1 MKHLRDLIKQID
13 FGDIDGLYDPNLVDN
28 FIDFGFSDSI
38 IDNNIFF
45 VSGRKGTGKS
55 ALYSYIEKI
64 QGEKGVLV
72 SNLSFK
78 NFPFEKLLKLTD
90 DNFSKP
96 NQYQSIW
103 RNIIL
108 SEYAK
113 LIITD
118 ESNPIE
124 EIFNELKK
132 YVDFVFGTD
141 LIDLHKKVTKS
152 AEKKGRE
159 IGFAKSILN
168 FKGNREISS
177 EKEFSESFENIS
189 RINERLELLVVNYL
203 KLNGNTQY
211 IVQFDQL
218 DDNYNVY
225 IDNQPYFQSLISLF
239 KTVYDLNQTFRS
251 QRIKVKTVAY
261 LRSDIFYAI
270 NAFDAESA
278 RWDQY
283 KMSLNWAIINRSDW
297 LKPKL
302 REVINR
308 RIRNSIEIEG
318 NGEPFSIVFNSKK
331 LGLKEHD
338 KLVKPF
344 KYMVHRSFHRPRD
357 IIQFCI
363 KIQQQVTT
371 SNSYSFRT
379 IKDAEKE
386 YSLWLLSELENEIA
400 PRIKNTEAL
409 YELLRLMGQRYYS
422 MSDFKMRFNKFSNDI
437 HMEPEELLKF
447 LYSLGIIFNVN
458 PRKRM
463 TEIYSIIRNDRSVF
477 NRDIMIMTHPGF
489 YNGLYTSKFMTR

>member
-1 MKHLRDLIKQID
+1 MKHLRDLIKKID
-13 FGDIDGLYDPNLVDN
+13 FGDIDGLYDPNLIAN
-28 FIDFGFSDSI
+28 FIDFGFSESI
-38 IDNNIFF
+38 IDKDVFF
-45 VSGRKGTGKS
+45 VLGRKGTGKS

-64 QGEKGVLV
+64 QGDKGILV

-78 NFPFEKLLKLTD
+78 NFPFEKFLELTD

-118 ESNPIE
+118 VTNPIE
-124 EIFNELKK
+124 EILIELKN
-132 YVDFVFGTD
+132 YVDYVFGTD

-159 IGFAKSILN
+159 IGFAKDFLS
-168 FKGNREISS
+168 FKGNRESS
-177 EKEFSESFENIS
+177 MEKEFSESFENIS
-189 RINERLELLVVNYL
+189 RINERLLMLITNYL
-203 KLNGNTQY
+203 KINGKTQY

-251 QRIKVKTVAY
+251 QQIKVKTVAY

-270 NAFDAESA
+270 NAFDSESA
-278 RWDQY
+278 RWDQF

-297 LKPKL
+297 TKPKL
-302 REVINR
+302 RSVINR
-308 RIRNSIEIEG
+308 RIENSIEIED
-318 NGEPFSIVFNSKK
+318 NGEPFSIVFNSEK
-331 LGLKEHD
+331 LGLKEND
-338 KLVKPF
+338 NIVKPF

-363 KIQQQVTT
+363 KIQQQVIS

-400 PRIKNTEAL
+400 PKIRNTEAL
-409 YELLRLMGQRYYS
+409 YELLRLMGQQYYS
-422 MSDFKMRFNKFSNDI
+422 MSDFKSRYNKFANEINID
-437 HMEPEELLKF
+437 PEVLLKF

-458 PRKRM
+458 PRKRI

>member
-1 MKHLRDLIKQID
+1 MEHLKDLIKKID
-13 FGDIDGLYDPNLVDN
+13 FGDIDGLYDPNLVKN
-28 FIDFGFSDSI
+28 YLDFGFSDSI
-38 IDNNIFF
+38 INGNIFF
-45 VSGRKGTGKS
+45 VLGRKGTGKS
-55 ALYSYIEKI
+55 ALYNYVNSI
-64 QGEKGVLV
+64 QGDKGILV

-78 NFPFEKLLKLTD
+78 NFPFEKLLELTD

-118 ESNPIE
+118 QSNPVE
-124 EIFNELKK
+124 EIFNELKQ
-132 YVDFVFGTD
+132 YVDYVFGTD

-159 IGFAKSILN
+159 IGFAKRVFNIR
-168 FKGNREISS
+168 GNRESSS
-177 EKEFSESFENIS
+177 EKELTESFENIS
-189 RINERLELLVVNYL
+189 RINERLEMLIISYL
-203 KLNGNTQY
+203 KLNGTTQY

-251 QRIKVKTVAY
+251 QRIKAKTVAY
-261 LRSDIFYAI
+261 LRSDIFYAV

-278 RWDQY
+278 RWDQF

-302 REVINR
+302 RAIINR
-308 RIRNSIEIEG
+308 RISNSINIK
-318 NGEPFSIVFNSKK
+318 GEPFSIVFNSDK
-331 LGLKEHD
+331 LGLKENGR
-338 KLVKPF
+338 LIKPF
-344 KYMVHRSFHRPRD
+344 KYIVHRSFHRPRD

-363 KIQQQVTT
+363 KIQQQVKETSSYYHTT
-371 SNSYSFRT
+371 VLN
-379 IKDAEKE
+379 AEKE

-409 YELLRLMGQRYYS
+409 YELLRLMGRNFYS
-422 MSDFKMRFNKFSNDI
+422 MSDFKSRFAKFSKDI
-437 HMEPEELLKF
+437 DMDTEELLKF

-458 PRKRM
+458 PRKDM

-477 NRDIMIMTHPGF
+477 NRDIMIKTHPGF
-489 YNGLYTSKFMTR
+489 YNGLYTSKFMKR